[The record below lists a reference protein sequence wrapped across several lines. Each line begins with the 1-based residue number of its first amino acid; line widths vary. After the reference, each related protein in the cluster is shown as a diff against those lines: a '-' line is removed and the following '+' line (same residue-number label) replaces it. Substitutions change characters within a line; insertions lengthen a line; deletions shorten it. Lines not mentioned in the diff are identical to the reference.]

1 MYTNMTA
8 RLLLRERTV
17 LAEGRFAEIVI
28 WAVPQPVPGSRHGFK
43 YRLAFVV
50 EGECVLR
57 YDNET
62 GKGDHKHIGDRE
74 VSYTFTTL
82 ERLLTDFRRDVE
94 DWRPA

>member
-1 MYTNMTA
+1 MTA

-28 WAVPQPVPGSRHGFK
+28 WAVPQPILGSHHGFK

-50 EGECVLR
+50 EGVCVLR

-74 VSYTFTTL
+74 VPYTFTTL
-82 ERLLTDFRRDVE
+82 KQLLADFRRDIE